1 MPGRKVQ
8 YFNKEVVIN
17 VSNGIVSDVRWTLRI
32 THVQMEVSDDPDAL
46 GVHGKPD
53 WSEFR
58 GEWEKEWW
66 VKCVCMNILFI

>member
-46 GVHGKPD
+46 SVHAEVEPWKT
-53 WSEFR
+53 WL
-58 GEWEKEWW
+58 EW
-66 VKCVCMNILFI
+66 V